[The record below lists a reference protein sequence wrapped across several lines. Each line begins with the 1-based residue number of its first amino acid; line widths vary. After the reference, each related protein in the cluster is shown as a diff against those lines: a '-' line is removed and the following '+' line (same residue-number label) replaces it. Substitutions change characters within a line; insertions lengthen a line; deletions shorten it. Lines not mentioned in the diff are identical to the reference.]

1 MRVLTLLAP
10 VACLLFSAVGHAST
24 GELYGYGSR
33 ASAMGNTMLGG
44 TSDGNATFYNPGA
57 NSLHP
62 GLNVS
67 LAVSYEHPHF
77 LDIKGITVAN
87 NSTTAQTGDVI
98 GDVDNTTYL
107 DHLGETAAISLNMGD
122 VWKNLTAGLV
132 AFLPLTR
139 VAYIDTGDPFLPEYV
154 SYRSR
159 TQRPQIYGSLS
170 ATPLSFLHLGMGLAI
185 STNLSATT
193 SVFVTS
199 SANSASHQQFAS
211 TIKPG
216 VAPYFSFYA
225 DPKPL
230 ELGGTVRL
238 PNRSKVSIDTN
249 AHARLLGNTNDL
261 PLVVNSSSTIY
272 YDPLEFDF
280 AVGYHIG
287 ETWFVTAEADWFQ
300 YKAFETPTLVVT
312 DLGSGPTL
320 QNSVNTSPTFR
331 NIIVLKTAFEKKFE
345 LITLRA
351 GYWHRPSPITDNSGP
366 GNLVDPERHSFTA
379 GIGVDLQK
387 AKLTEKSIIL
397 DLHAQY
403 HVLVTQHITKSANNE
418 VGASGSTKVG
428 SPGYDIGGGIAGGGF
443 SLSMSF

>member
-1 MRVLTLLAP
+1 MKFYILV
-10 VACLLFSAVGHAST
+10 CLLLSSVANAST

-44 TSDGNATFYNPGA
+44 TADGNATFYNPGA

-67 LAVSYEHPHF
+67 LAVVYAHPTF
-77 LDIKGITVAN
+77 LDIKNITVGN
-87 NSTTAQTGDVI
+87 NATTAQTGDVI
-98 GDVDNTTYL
+98 GNVDNTTYL
-107 DHLGETAAISLNMGD
+107 DQLGETAALSLNMGD
-122 VWKNLTAGLV
+122 AWKNLTAGLV

-185 STNLSATT
+185 STNLAATT

-216 VAPYFSFYA
+216 VAPYFSFFA
-225 DPKPL
+225 DPKPI
-230 ELGGTVRL
+230 EVGGTIRM

-261 PLVVNSSSTIY
+261 PLVVNSSSSIY
-272 YDPLEFDF
+272 YDPLEIDA
-280 AVGYHIG
+280 AVGYHFG
-287 ETWFVTAEADWFQ
+287 PKLFVTAELDWFQ
-300 YKAFETPTLVVT
+300 YKAFESPTLVVT

-320 QNSVNTSPTFR
+320 QNSVNTSPTFQ
-331 NIIVLKTAFEKKFE
+331 NIFVPKVGVEKTFEM
-345 LITLRA
+345 ITLRG
-351 GYWHRPSPITDNSGP
+351 GYWYRPSPIADNSGS
-366 GNLVDPERHSFTA
+366 GNLVDPARHSFTA
-379 GIGVDLQK
+379 GLGVDLQK

-403 HVLVTQHITKSANNE
+403 HYLVHQHITKSPNNE

-428 SPGYDIGGGIAGGGF
+428 SPGYDIGGSILGGGF